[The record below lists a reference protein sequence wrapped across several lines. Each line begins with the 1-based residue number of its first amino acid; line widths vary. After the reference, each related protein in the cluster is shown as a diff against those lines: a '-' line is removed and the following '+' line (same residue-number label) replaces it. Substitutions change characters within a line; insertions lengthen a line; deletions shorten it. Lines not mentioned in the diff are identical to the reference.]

1 MMNEFAQKNIDKGG
15 ALEEALRQ
23 YFLGMGAFVIRGVPF
38 KQGKEDITDIDL
50 WVYTRA
56 NVHARH
62 VSIVDIKNKKRA
74 KAFERIVWVKG
85 LQAAVGADDAVVAT
99 TSSVDAVAP
108 FAKRLGVK
116 LLSKGSLAPI
126 QARYG
131 NAIRLS
137 NEDILERWRNV
148 NIRGT
153 ETLKSRLL
161 TSLAELST
169 GITFAALNIWVD
181 DAAELFALSIDRER
195 KPGELARAAYFF
207 SALVAIA
214 ADYLGKGEVFSE
226 PEVRRSFFKNG
237 LLFGR
242 PDPDASKKF
251 TDFAEQLV
259 TEYLDQSGA
268 SAARIRSG
276 FERSLENL
284 SINSLVEFFSKP
296 AAGRELVDGAIA
308 LEAASFS
315 PGLPQPSELSREA
328 RTIIGL
334 ILDYADLPRAHFLG
348 AGKEA
353 DREARPRPI
362 AEEGDKPVTMEFPF
376 DKSPK

>member
-1 MMNEFAQKNIDKGG
+1 MMNEFSQKNIDKGG

-23 YFLGMGAFVIRGVPF
+23 YFLGMGAFVVRGVPF

-56 NVHARH
+56 SVHARH

-85 LQAAVGADDAVVAT
+85 LQAALGADDAVVAT
-99 TSSVDAVAP
+99 TSSIDTLGP

-126 QARYG
+126 QAKYG
-131 NAIRLS
+131 ANTHRLT
-137 NEDILERWRNV
+137 NEDILEKWRN
-148 NIRGT
+148 IGLKGA
-153 ETLKSRLL
+153 ETLKARLQS
-161 TSLAELST
+161 SLSELSS
-169 GITFAALNIWVD
+169 GITFAVLNIWID
-181 DAAELFALSIDRER
+181 DAAELLALSIDRER

-207 SALVAIA
+207 AALVAVG
-214 ADYLGKGEVFSE
+214 ADYLGRGEIFSE
-226 PEVRRSFFKNG
+226 YEARRSFFKNG

-242 PDPDASKKF
+242 PDADASKKF

-259 TEYLDQSGA
+259 TEYLDPSGA

-276 FERSLENL
+276 FDRSLENL

-296 AAGRELVDGAIA
+296 AAGKELVDGALA
-308 LEAASFS
+308 LEAASFRPQLPS
-315 PGLPQPSELSREA
+315 PSDLSREA
-328 RTIIGL
+328 RTILGL
-334 ILDYADLPRAHFLG
+334 ILDYAGLPRGQFLG
-348 AGKEA
+348 AGKDA
-353 DREARPRPI
+353 AREAPSSKGETDAP
-362 AEEGDKPVTMEFPF
+362 ALELPF
-376 DKSPK
+376 DKPT